1 MRRVILLGAALLGLA
16 AAACGPDYDRTE
28 FGGQVAGP
36 LGGEVTRERV
46 VVYQGGLVKM
56 HIVSRNDDD
65 DAMSNEIVS
74 HDPSVLETVPVV
86 SDHDYAFLGITPG
99 KTQIDVKADGKLV
112 LVIDAVVLDQPA
124 SE

>member
-1 MRRVILLGAALLGLA
+1 MRRAILFGAAVLGFA

-28 FGGQVAGP
+28 FSGKVAP
-36 LGGEVTRERV
+36 LGGDVTREHV
-46 VVYQGGLVKM
+46 VVPQGGLVKV

-65 DAMSNEIVS
+65 DDMSNEIVS

-86 SDHDYAFLGITPG
+86 SDHDYAFLGIKPG
-99 KTQIDVKADGKLV
+99 KTQIDVKADDRLV
-112 LVIDAVVLDQPA
+112 LVIEAVVTEQPA